1 MLTDLLPEDEQHDI
15 ACEGFGNFDFVK
27 GEVAQ
32 ESDPRKGYR
41 MDDYDLAGNVYL
53 ARRVQF
59 KPMLGLFSQEK
70 LIPLRYCPIQIEL
83 ELVNQQADAV
93 TTAPTEGF
101 GNGVNWDITDIQCKC
116 DLLELDSSL
125 QNEYASHLLSG
136 KSLPI
141 NFSTWNHTNQS
152 TGNDKNFSAHIT
164 RAVTRLKSIFLTL
177 HKPDG
182 VTYKQVNDFYH
193 PCTNNGALTLANE
206 HSYQVQIGSKLVP
219 EYPVTNLAESY
230 SQLKKTVGRSFKMH
244 SSWYRS
250 RKYIIGL
257 DLEKISGAGFTG
269 LSTKAGDLLTV
280 NFRECDGNGNA
291 DSVPSRVFC
300 ALNYDCVM
308 NIQDSGIQL
317 LD

>member
-1 MLTDLLPEDEQHDI
+1 MLIII
-15 ACEGFGNFDFVK
+15 APIHRFL
-27 GEVAQ
+27 
-32 ESDPRKGYR
+32 S
-41 MDDYDLAGNVYL
+41 
-53 ARRVQF
+53 
-59 KPMLGLFSQEK
+59 S
-70 LIPLRYCPIQIEL
+70 LRHSRPSSLTRTAMSLSTYA
-83 ELVNQQADAV
+83 NQQADAV
-93 TTAPTEGF
+93 TTEVAEGF
-101 GNGVNWDITDIQCKC
+101 TNGVNWDISDIQCKC

-141 NFSTWNHTNQS
+141 NFNTWGHTNQS
-152 TGNDKNFSAHIT
+152 TGLDKNFSAHIT
-164 RAVTRLKSIFLTL
+164 RAVTRLKSIFITP
-177 HKPDG
+177 HKPDN

-219 EYPVTNLAESY
+219 EYPVSSLAESY

-269 LSTKAGDLLTV
+269 MGTKAGDLLTI
-280 NFRECDGNGNA
+280 NFRDCDALGGA
-291 DSVPSRVFC
+291 DSVPCRVFC
-300 ALNYDCVM
+300 ALNYDRAL
-308 NIQDSGIQL
+308 NIQSEGIQM